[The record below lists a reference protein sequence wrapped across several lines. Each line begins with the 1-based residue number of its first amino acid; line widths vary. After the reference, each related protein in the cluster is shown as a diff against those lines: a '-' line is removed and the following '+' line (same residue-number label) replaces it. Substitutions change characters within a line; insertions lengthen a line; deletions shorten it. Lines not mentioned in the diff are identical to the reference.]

1 MTTFSIILLV
11 FSTLTVLLFF
21 ILYFTYHRQNNPK
34 HLVFSS
40 VGDRNSVQTWI
51 SDPSKKNFDLAI
63 YYYGEKDKPEFDAEL
78 IVKRK
83 GLKFDNFYHYL
94 KHNEISQYESI
105 WVVDD
110 DIVIDTTSINKMFF
124 LFSKYKLWLAQPSFI
139 DGSSISWDIT
149 KKNPDRILRFTNFAE
164 NGVAI
169 FSKHILPKLDET
181 FKDARTG
188 FGIDLIWPYLLGYPK
203 NKIAIIDAVSC
214 SHPKGN
220 ESSLDKVI
228 PRELHLT
235 QGVEL
240 LKYYGLLP
248 SDCNPS
254 QIKTWDMLYDSLPD
268 NAREFR
274 EYKRVKIL
282 P

>member
-1 MTTFSIILLV
+1 MS
-11 FSTLTVLLFF
+11 
-21 ILYFTYHRQNNPK
+21 NPA
-34 HLVFSS
+34 
-40 VGDRNSVQTWI
+40 
-51 SDPSKKNFDLAI
+51 KKYFDLAV
-63 YYYGEKDKPEFDAEL
+63 YYYGDDANPVMDADI

-83 GLKFDNFYHYL
+83 GLKFDNFYHFIN
-94 KHNEISQYESI
+94 HNDISHYDAV

-110 DIVIDTTSINKMFF
+110 DIIIDTNSINKMFDT
-124 LFSKYKLWLAQPSFI
+124 FSKYKLWLAQPSFI
-139 DGSSISWDIT
+139 DGSRISWDIT
-149 KKNPDRILRFTNFAE
+149 KKNPDCILRFTNFAE

-181 FKDARTG
+181 FKAARTG
-188 FGIDLIWPYLLGYPK
+188 YGVDLIWPYLLGYPK

-220 ESSLDKVI
+220 ESSLDKVV
-228 PRELHLT
+228 PRELHLS

-268 NAREFR
+268 DAREFR
-274 EYKRVKIL
+274 EYERVKIL
-282 P
+282 F